1 MENRQLRPLAEY
13 NEVVLTNDDGEE
25 VGIDTVGFS
34 QRLRSII
41 GRGQVEEAARVTGV
55 NISSLRKYLA
65 GEVEPG
71 MRQLVSI
78 AQGLDVSLDWLM
90 AGRGVSA
97 SGVVMRTP
105 IDDPSSKDD
114 AIFRRLY
121 NICREANDIVP
132 VEVLHNASLM
142 DYLQIHMVT
151 NDETPYLHCGK
162 YSTTAMLYGEDFA
175 RNIAGLLGVPD
186 DEFERAFN
194 GDYVDAVM
202 PMNKSRILCEHIVA
216 PIDIWGQQ
224 RVIRYRRCVFPM
236 QIGGFIAAGLLTR
249 FEGQTSQSA

>member
-1 MENRQLRPLAEY
+1 MAVSENKQES
-13 NEVVLTNDDGEE
+13 
-25 VGIDTVGFS
+25 IDTVGFS

-41 GRGQVEEAARVTGV
+41 GRGEVEEAARITGV

-71 MRQLVSI
+71 MRQLVAI

-90 AGRGVSA
+90 AGRGVA
-97 SGVVMRTP
+97 SPGVVMRTP
-105 IDDPSSKDD
+105 MEDPASKDD

-121 NICREANDIVP
+121 NICRDTNDVVP

-151 NDETPYLHCGK
+151 NDESPYLHCGK

-175 RNIAGLLGVPD
+175 RNIAGKSGVPD

-202 PMNKSRILCEHIVA
+202 PSNRSRILCEHVVA

-224 RVIRYRRCVFPM
+224 RVIRYRRCVFPL
-236 QIGGFIAAGLLTR
+236 QIGGFTAAGLLTR
-249 FEGQTSQSA
+249 FEGQSSQSA